1 MRTLCAAPGAR
12 EEGLFPVDP
21 PSRPTPGGGVFITT
35 EQSWGLQGNKSADS
49 LRKASPPVP
58 GSPDGREC
66 GKSFRGVQGELA
78 LEAPKLALGV
88 LSEKSR
94 VKMPRMGKRASWVSS
109 PLSREGRGVGA
120 CERVRWSP
128 AHAPARTSGLANPP
142 AVSWQLGLPCPQ
154 DSQVQP
160 GSVPSAQMGQ
170 RLPGNRACPRHRDPP
185 PGRRWSD
192 RRPSPERPGN
202 WPLPPP
208 RRTYSPSP
216 PPW

>member
-12 EEGLFPVDP
+12 EEGLFPIDP
-21 PSRPTPGGGVFITT
+21 PPRPTPGGGVFITT
-35 EQSWGLQGNKSADS
+35 EQSWSLQGNKSADS

-142 AVSWQLGLPCPQ
+142 AVSWQLRLPCPQ
-154 DSQVQP
+154 DSQSAARIGALCPDGSEAPGESRLPSPQGPSP
-160 GSVPSAQMGQ
+160 GSQVVRPAAQ
-170 RLPGNRACPRHRDPP
+170 
-185 PGRRWSD
+185 S
-192 RRPSPERPGN
+192 
-202 WPLPPP
+202 
-208 RRTYSPSP
+208 
-216 PPW
+216 